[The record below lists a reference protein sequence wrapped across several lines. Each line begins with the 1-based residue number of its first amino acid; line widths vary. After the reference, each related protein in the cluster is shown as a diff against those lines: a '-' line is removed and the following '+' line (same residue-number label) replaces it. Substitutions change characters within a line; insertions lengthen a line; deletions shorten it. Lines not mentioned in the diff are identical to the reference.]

1 MGHVYGKLREETF
14 RQRDSTF
21 KGHETDEG
29 LACRGTSRRHRYWES
44 NMISKNRGNHEEAVT
59 DGRWFWLGLVVKT

>member
-21 KGHETDEG
+21 KGRETDEG
-29 LACRGTSRRHRYWES
+29 LACHGTSRRHHYWES
-44 NMISKNRGNHEEAVT
+44 NMISKNRENH
-59 DGRWFWLGLVVKT
+59 